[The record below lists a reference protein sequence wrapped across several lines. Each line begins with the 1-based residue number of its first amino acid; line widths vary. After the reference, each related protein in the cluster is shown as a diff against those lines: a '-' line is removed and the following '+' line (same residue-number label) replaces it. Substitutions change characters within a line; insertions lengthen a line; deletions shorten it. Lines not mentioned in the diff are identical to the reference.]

1 MKKILSLLA
10 FVAILLIGVPV
21 FAQSEPIHVKIGP
34 TSSSIALSTDGS
46 LMKNGSSVGSSFNAT
61 ASNVSESDI
70 FSSSAGYISIGGKPY
85 RGSVRFII
93 SGNQLKSVN
102 IVDVD
107 DYIRD
112 VLPKEIGTTTPIEA
126 LKVQAVVS
134 RSFAYANWNKFAKY
148 GYNLDDSSA
157 SQAYAGMSVESPMTD
172 RAVAETKGQ
181 ILYYKGEVANTIFH
195 ATSGGETEAIED
207 VWGGNPSPYL
217 KALKDPYSLNTR
229 HATWEATLS
238 SADIRRAFPS
248 VGQPTSLEVSE
259 RSSTGRIKSMA
270 VVGTSG
276 REVVTGNQFRM
287 KLGPIK
293 VKSANFGT
301 EVRARV
307 AERPLTVITS
317 TGIRPYAKDRIISAA
332 GIRAGSADSVI
343 RANGLESASAQ
354 TATYNDV
361 MPIRDSITLKGTGY
375 GHGVGLSQY
384 GAIEMAKAG
393 KDYKAIL
400 SFYYPGTELR

>member
-10 FVAILLIGVPV
+10 FVAVLVMGAPV
-21 FAQSEPIHVKIGP
+21 FAQSEPIHVKVGP

-46 LMKNGSSVGSSFNAT
+46 LMKNGSPVGSSFNAT
-61 ASNVSESDI
+61 ASNVSESDV
-70 FSSSAGYISIGGKPY
+70 FSSTAGYISIGGKPY
-85 RGSVRFII
+85 RGSVRFVK
-93 SGNQLKSVN
+93 SGDQLKSVN

-107 DYIRD
+107 DYIRG

-238 SADIRRAFPS
+238 SADICRAFPA

-276 REVVTGNQFRM
+276 REVVTGNQFRL
-287 KLGPIK
+287 KLGSIK

-301 EVRARV
+301 EARARA

-317 TGIRPYAKDRIISAA
+317 TGIRPYAKDRIISAT

-361 MPIRDSITLKGTGY
+361 MPIRGSITLKGTGY

>member
-1 MKKILSLLA
+1 MRKILCLLA
-10 FVAILLIGVPV
+10 FITILVMGAPAS
-21 FAQSEPIHVKIGP
+21 AQSEPIHVKVGP
-34 TSSSIALSTDGS
+34 TSSSITLSTDGN
-46 LMKNGSSVGSSFNAT
+46 LMKNGSPIGSRFNAT
-61 ASNVSESDI
+61 PSNVTEADV
-70 FSSSAGYISIGGKPY
+70 FSSTAGYIVIGKKPY
-85 RGSVRFII
+85 RGSVRFVK
-93 SGNQLKSVN
+93 SGSQLKSVN

-107 DYIRD
+107 DYIRG
-112 VLPKEIGTTTPIEA
+112 VLPKEIGTTTPMEA

-181 ILYYKGEVANTIFH
+181 VLYYKGDVANTIFH
-195 ATSGGETEAIED
+195 ATSGGETEAIEE
-207 VWGGNPSPYL
+207 VWGGYTSPYL

-238 SADIRRAFPS
+238 SGDIRRAFPS
-248 VGQPTSLEVSE
+248 VGEPTLLEVLE

-276 REVVTGNQFRM
+276 REIVTGNQFRM
-287 KLGPIK
+287 KLGSIK

-301 EVRARV
+301 EGSARPS
-307 AERPLTVITS
+307 ERPLTVITS
-317 TGIRPYAKDRIISAA
+317 TGIRPYANDRIISAA
-332 GIRAGSADSVI
+332 GIRMGSTDAVI
-343 RANGLESASAQ
+343 RATGMDSASAQ
-354 TATYNDV
+354 KATYNDR
-361 MPIRDSITLKGTGY
+361 MPIQGSITLKGTGY

-393 KDYKAIL
+393 KNYKAIL

>member
-46 LMKNGSSVGSSFNAT
+46 LMKNGSPVGSSFTAT
-61 ASNVSESDI
+61 ASNVSDADV
-70 FSSSAGYISIGGKPY
+70 FSSTAGYISIGGKPY

-107 DYIRD
+107 DYIRG

-181 ILYYKGEVANTIFH
+181 ILYYQGEVANTIFH

-238 SADIRRAFPS
+238 SADIRRAFPA

-287 KLGPIK
+287 KLGSIK

-301 EVRARV
+301 EARASI

-317 TGIRPYAKDRIISAA
+317 TGIRPYAKDRIISAT
-332 GIRAGSADSVI
+332 GIRAGSTDSVI

-361 MPIRDSITLKGTGY
+361 MPIRGSITLKGTGY

>member
-10 FVAILLIGVPV
+10 FFAVLVMGAPV
-21 FAQSEPIHVKIGP
+21 FAQSEPIHVKVGP
-34 TSSSIALSTDGS
+34 TSSRITLSTDGS
-46 LMKNGSSVGSSFNAT
+46 LMKNGSPVGSSFTAT
-61 ASNVSESDI
+61 ASNVSDADV
-70 FSSSAGYISIGGKPY
+70 FSSTAGYISIGGKPY
-85 RGSVRFII
+85 RGSVRFVK
-93 SGNQLKSVN
+93 SGGQLKSVN

-107 DYIRD
+107 DYIRG

-181 ILYYKGEVANTIFH
+181 ILYYQGEVANTIFH

-238 SADIRRAFPS
+238 SADIRRAFPA

-287 KLGPIK
+287 KLGSIK

-301 EVRARV
+301 EARASI

-361 MPIRDSITLKGTGY
+361 MPIRGSITLKGTGY

>member
-10 FVAILLIGVPV
+10 FVAVLVMGAPV
-21 FAQSEPIHVKIGP
+21 FAQSEPIHVKVGP
-34 TSSSIALSTDGS
+34 TSSSITLSTDGS
-46 LMKNGSSVGSSFNAT
+46 LMKNGSPVGSSFTAT
-61 ASNVSESDI
+61 ASNVSDADV
-70 FSSSAGYISIGGKPY
+70 FSSTAGYISIGGKPY
-85 RGSVRFII
+85 RGSVRFVK
-93 SGNQLKSVN
+93 SGDQLKSVN

-107 DYIRD
+107 DYIRG

-181 ILYYKGEVANTIFH
+181 ILYYQGEVANTIFH

-238 SADIRRAFPS
+238 SADICRAFPA

-259 RSSTGRIKSMA
+259 RSSTGRIKFMA

-287 KLGPIK
+287 KLGSIK

-301 EVRARV
+301 EARARA

-317 TGIRPYAKDRIISAA
+317 TGIRSYAKDRIISAT
-332 GIRAGSADSVI
+332 GIRAGSTDSVI

-361 MPIRDSITLKGTGY
+361 MPIRGSITLKGTGY

>member
-1 MKKILSLLA
+1 MKKLLGLLVLIASFFISL
-10 FVAILLIGVPV
+10 PT
-21 FAQSEPIHVKIGP
+21 FAAQGPIHVKVGP
-34 TSSSIALSTDGS
+34 TASSITLSSDGGI
-46 LMKNGSSVGSSFNAT
+46 MRNGAPVGNNFVVT
-61 ASNVSESDI
+61 ASNVSESDV
-70 FSSSAGYISIGGKPY
+70 FSSSLGYVNIGGKPY
-85 RGSVRFII
+85 RGQVRFVK
-93 SGNQLKSVN
+93 SGSALKSVN

-107 DYIRD
+107 DYIRG

-181 ILYYKGEVANTIFH
+181 ILYFQGEVANTIFH

-287 KLGPIK
+287 KLGSIK
-293 VKSANFGT
+293 VQSANFGT
-301 EVRARV
+301 EARARA

-317 TGIRPYAKDRIISAA
+317 TGIRPYGKDRIISAA

-343 RANGLESASAQ
+343 RANGLESAGAQ

-361 MPIRDSITLKGTGY
+361 MPIRGSITLKGTGY

>member
-1 MKKILSLLA
+1 MKKIVSLLA
-10 FVAILLIGVPV
+10 FVAILVLGAPV
-21 FAQSEPIHVKIGP
+21 FAQSEPIHVKVGP
-34 TSSSIALSTDGS
+34 TSSSITLSTEGS
-46 LMKNGSSVGSSFNAT
+46 LMKNGSPVGSSFNAT
-61 ASNVSESDI
+61 ASNVSESDV
-70 FSSSAGYISIGGKPY
+70 FSSSAGYIAIGGKPY

-93 SGNQLKSVN
+93 SGNQLTSVN

-107 DYIRD
+107 DYIRG
-112 VLPKEIGTTTPIEA
+112 VLPKEIGTTTPMEA

-157 SQAYAGMSVESPMTD
+157 SQAYAGMSVESSMTD

-181 ILYYKGEVANTIFH
+181 ILYYKGEVANTIFN
-195 ATSGGETEAIED
+195 ATSGGETEAIEE

-217 KALKDPYSLNTR
+217 IALKDPYSLNTR
-229 HATWEATLS
+229 HATWQATLA
-238 SADIRRAFPS
+238 SADICKAFPS
-248 VGQPTSLEVSE
+248 VGQPTALEVLE

-276 REVVTGNQFRM
+276 REVMTGNQFRM
-287 KLGPIK
+287 KMGSIK
-293 VKSANFGT
+293 VKSTNFGT
-301 EVRARV
+301 EASAHPVQATMAV
-307 AERPLTVITS
+307 MTA
-317 TGIRPYAKDRIISAA
+317 TGIRPYANDRIISAG
-332 GIRAGSADSVI
+332 GIRTGSVDAVI
-343 RANGLESASAQ
+343 RAQGIEKANTQ
-354 TATYNDV
+354 KATYNDT
-361 MPIRDSITLKGTGY
+361 MPIGDAITLKGTGY

>member
-10 FVAILLIGVPV
+10 FFAVLVMGAPV
-21 FAQSEPIHVKIGP
+21 FAQSEPIHVKVGP
-34 TSSSIALSTDGS
+34 TSSRITLSTDGS
-46 LMKNGSSVGSSFNAT
+46 LMKNGSPVGSSFTAT
-61 ASNVSESDI
+61 ASNVSDADV
-70 FSSSAGYISIGGKPY
+70 FSSTAGYISIGGKPY
-85 RGSVRFII
+85 RGSVRFVK
-93 SGNQLKSVN
+93 SGGQLKSVN

-107 DYIRD
+107 DYIRG

-181 ILYYKGEVANTIFH
+181 ILYYQGEVANTIFH

-238 SADIRRAFPS
+238 SADIRRAFPA

-287 KLGPIK
+287 KLGSIK

-301 EVRARV
+301 EARASI

-332 GIRAGSADSVI
+332 GIRA
-343 RANGLESASAQ
+343 NGLESASAQ

-361 MPIRDSITLKGTGY
+361 MPIRGSITLKGTGY